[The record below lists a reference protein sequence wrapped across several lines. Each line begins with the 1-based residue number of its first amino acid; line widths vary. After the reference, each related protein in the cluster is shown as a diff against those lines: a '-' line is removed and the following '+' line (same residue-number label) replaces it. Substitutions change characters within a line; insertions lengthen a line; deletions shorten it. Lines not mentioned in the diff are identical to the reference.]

1 MKHFRVFATI
11 ILSVG
16 VCISLSAPAFSAEA
30 KPDQT
35 QRPLESQKPPSS
47 IQPDLSCY
55 FAQELNGGMELW
67 VQNNTPGKSTWFNV
81 HYEAVKDGVKVLDS
95 NFFVS
100 EASGN
105 HKNHIDLI
113 PCTSGL
119 KFAAT
124 VDSGEN
130 VTEMTETNNTCAY
143 ICEGSRPHMIKPPVD
158 KNIDPVIPRAR

>member
-1 MKHFRVFATI
+1 MFDIKEVKMKHFRVFATI

-35 QRPLESQKPPSS
+35 QRPRESQKPPSS

-67 VQNNTPGKSTWFNV
+67 VQNNAPGKSTWFNV

-105 HKNHIDLI
+105 HKTHELFYQLPNYRENCL
-113 PCTSGL
+113 CSAES
-119 KFAAT
+119 F
-124 VDSGEN
+124 DSAVGE
-130 VTEMTETNNTCAY
+130 ETLQRIY
-143 ICEGSRPHMIKPPVD
+143 QKH
-158 KNIDPVIPRAR
+158 